1 MKTCLGMLLMLP
13 ALIGLAVTGVYHVSV
28 NSSLHF
34 EKLDSQEDYVNKH
47 RSYAPADPTQAPTE
61 ASAASAASA
70 DGASSS
76 ASSSTNASRS

>member
-47 RSYAPADPTQAPTE
+47 RSYAPTDPTQAP
-61 ASAASAASA
+61 AAASATT
-70 DGASSS
+70 SS
-76 ASSSTNASRS
+76 AEGATSSTNASQP

>member
-28 NSSLHF
+28 NSSLNF

-47 RSYAPADPTQAPTE
+47 RSYAPADPTQTPAAAPAT
-61 ASAASAASA
+61 SAPAA
-70 DGASSS
+70 DGE
-76 ASSSTNASRS
+76 SSSTNAPRS